1 MLSYQSPMPA
11 GAGTP
16 RYENWMHWLMEGS
29 GVVCATHPAPSWGQ
43 APALHFSC
51 DPGLSLFGRRW
62 LVSPSGARIH
72 PGSESGTCF
81 RTNRRQVPLRPAVPA
96 VWLAL
101 MLALGVLFGC
111 VAVQPPAGR
120 TASPTA
126 TSAAA
131 TNPPATITPS
141 PTTLALPTLT
151 ATPRPALATATAVP
165 TRTFTVLHDEDP
177 HGYCHHNIGRG
188 PSRPPATKT
197 GTATATATRTRT
209 VTPTTTA
216 TGTAMPSAIR
226 SATPT
231 TTPSATRVATPTPT
245 ERPSPTHASSA
256 TLTPPASPT
265 SIPVRTSW
273 RVPILMYH
281 YIRVNPDPSDRLGFS
296 LSIPPAEFDRQ
307 MRYLAEDGYGTVSFD
322 QIYDSSQP
330 LPEKPILLTFD
341 DGYADAYTAAF
352 PVLQRYG
359 FRATFY
365 VVTDFVG
372 RPGYL
377 TVEQIREMAAAGM
390 SFGSHSVSHLSL
402 TTLSAERLE
411 RELSQSRTQLEGLLE
426 RPVLDLC
433 YPLGRFNQGVR
444 QAVERAGYR
453 SATTTQYGFASSGGD
468 QLLLPRI
475 RIWGGLILRN
485 FASLIAGE

>member
-1 MLSYQSPMPA
+1 MP
-11 GAGTP
+11 T
-16 RYENWMHWLMEGS
+16 
-29 GVVCATHPAPSWGQ
+29 
-43 APALHFSC
+43 
-51 DPGLSLFGRRW
+51 
-62 LVSPSGARIH
+62 
-72 PGSESGTCF
+72 
-81 RTNRRQVPLRPAVPA
+81 
-96 VWLAL
+96 
-101 MLALGVLFGC
+101 
-111 VAVQPPAGR
+111 
-120 TASPTA
+120 
-126 TSAAA
+126 
-131 TNPPATITPS
+131 
-141 PTTLALPTLT
+141 
-151 ATPRPALATATAVP
+151 
-165 TRTFTVLHDEDP
+165 
-177 HGYCHHNIGRG
+177 
-188 PSRPPATKT
+188 
-197 GTATATATRTRT
+197 
-209 VTPTTTA
+209 
-216 TGTAMPSAIR
+216 AIR

-231 TTPSATRVATPTPT
+231 ATPSATRVATPTPT

-359 FRATFY
+359 FQATFY

-411 RELSQSRTQLEGLLE
+411 RELSQSRTQLESLLE

-453 SATTTQYGFASSGGD
+453 SATTTQYGFASSAGD

-485 FASLIAGE
+485 FASLIAGEES

>member
-1 MLSYQSPMPA
+1 MFSYQSLMSA

-16 RYENWMHWLMEGS
+16 RYEKWMHWLMEGS

-62 LVSPSGARIH
+62 LVSPAGAGIN

-81 RTNRRQVPLRPAVPA
+81 RTNHRQVPLRPAVLA

-141 PTTLALPTLT
+141 PTTLVLPTLT
-151 ATPRPALATATAVP
+151 ATPSPTGTPTAVP
-165 TRTFTVLHDEDP
+165 TDTVLPTRTRTATATTISTRTFT
-177 HGYCHHNIGRG
+177 
-188 PSRPPATKT
+188 ATTTKT

-209 VTPTTTA
+209 LTPTATK
-216 TGTAMPSAIR
+216 TGTAMPTAIR

-231 TTPSATRVATPTPT
+231 TTPSATRVATPTST
-245 ERPSPTHASSA
+245 ARPSPTHTSSA

-359 FRATFY
+359 FQATFY

-411 RELSQSRTQLEGLLE
+411 RELSQSRTQLESLLE

-433 YPLGRFNQGVR
+433 YPLGRFNQPVR

-453 SATTTQYGFASSGGD
+453 SATTTQYGFASSAGD

>member
-1 MLSYQSPMPA
+1 
-11 GAGTP
+11 
-16 RYENWMHWLMEGS
+16 
-29 GVVCATHPAPSWGQ
+29 
-43 APALHFSC
+43 
-51 DPGLSLFGRRW
+51 
-62 LVSPSGARIH
+62 
-72 PGSESGTCF
+72 
-81 RTNRRQVPLRPAVPA
+81 
-96 VWLAL
+96 
-101 MLALGVLFGC
+101 
-111 VAVQPPAGR
+111 
-120 TASPTA
+120 
-126 TSAAA
+126 
-131 TNPPATITPS
+131 
-141 PTTLALPTLT
+141 
-151 ATPRPALATATAVP
+151 
-165 TRTFTVLHDEDP
+165 
-177 HGYCHHNIGRG
+177 
-188 PSRPPATKT
+188 
-197 GTATATATRTRT
+197 
-209 VTPTTTA
+209 
-216 TGTAMPSAIR
+216 
-226 SATPT
+226 
-231 TTPSATRVATPTPT
+231 
-245 ERPSPTHASSA
+245 
-256 TLTPPASPT
+256 
-265 SIPVRTSW
+265 
-273 RVPILMYH
+273 MYH

-341 DGYADAYTAAF
+341 DGYADAYTTAF

-359 FRATFY
+359 FQATFY

-411 RELSQSRTQLEGLLE
+411 RELSQSRTQLESLLE
-426 RPVLDLC
+426 RQVLDLC
-433 YPLGRFNQGVR
+433 YPLGRFDQGVR

>member
-1 MLSYQSPMPA
+1 
-11 GAGTP
+11 
-16 RYENWMHWLMEGS
+16 
-29 GVVCATHPAPSWGQ
+29 
-43 APALHFSC
+43 
-51 DPGLSLFGRRW
+51 
-62 LVSPSGARIH
+62 
-72 PGSESGTCF
+72 
-81 RTNRRQVPLRPAVPA
+81 
-96 VWLAL
+96 
-101 MLALGVLFGC
+101 
-111 VAVQPPAGR
+111 
-120 TASPTA
+120 
-126 TSAAA
+126 
-131 TNPPATITPS
+131 
-141 PTTLALPTLT
+141 
-151 ATPRPALATATAVP
+151 
-165 TRTFTVLHDEDP
+165 
-177 HGYCHHNIGRG
+177 
-188 PSRPPATKT
+188 
-197 GTATATATRTRT
+197 
-209 VTPTTTA
+209 
-216 TGTAMPSAIR
+216 
-226 SATPT
+226 
-231 TTPSATRVATPTPT
+231 
-245 ERPSPTHASSA
+245 
-256 TLTPPASPT
+256 
-265 SIPVRTSW
+265 
-273 RVPILMYH
+273 MYH

-341 DGYADAYTAAF
+341 DGYADAYTTAF

-359 FRATFY
+359 FQATFY

-411 RELSQSRTQLEGLLE
+411 RELSQSRTQLESLLE

-433 YPLGRFNQGVR
+433 YPLGRFNQPVR

>member
-1 MLSYQSPMPA
+1 MLSYQSP
-11 GAGTP
+11 
-16 RYENWMHWLMEGS
+16 
-29 GVVCATHPAPSWGQ
+29 
-43 APALHFSC
+43 
-51 DPGLSLFGRRW
+51 
-62 LVSPSGARIH
+62 SGAAKT
-72 PGSESGTCF
+72 GC
-81 RTNRRQVPLRPAVPA
+81 A
-96 VWLAL
+96 
-101 MLALGVLFGC
+101 GC
-111 VAVQPPAGR
+111 VASPNACAGR
-120 TASPTA
+120 FVRLRRR
-126 TSAAA
+126 SAAGRQDRLSDRDVGGGNESA
-131 TNPPATITPS
+131 GNHHAEPHYVSASHSHGDSKPDWYSHRYGGTHRYGS
-141 PTTLALPTLT
+141 PDEDRALLRLL
-151 ATPRPALATATAVP
+151 PRQQHR
-165 TRTFTVLHDEDP
+165 TRTFT
-177 HGYCHHNIGRG
+177 
-188 PSRPPATKT
+188 ATTTKT

-209 VTPTTTA
+209 LTPTTTA
-216 TGTAMPSAIR
+216 TGTAMPTAIR

-245 ERPSPTHASSA
+245 ARPSPTHTSSA

-359 FRATFY
+359 FQATFY

-411 RELSQSRTQLEGLLE
+411 RELSQSRTQLESLLE

-433 YPLGRFNQGVR
+433 YPLGRFNQPVR

-453 SATTTQYGFASSGGD
+453 SATTTEYGFASSGGD